1 MIQMII
7 AHRTNAR
14 CSDYASSHVFRTGS
28 AALARN
34 ISIESTFE
42 DVKIGALR
50 LGRSSKVYQKFASPI
65 LENIW
70 TLLVKY
76 DACGDPLLT
85 STSLRQDKV
94 RRSAGIGMGSAGTRL
109 ATDTCG
115 QLSDH

>member
-34 ISIESTFE
+34 IGIESTFE

-50 LGRSSKVYQKFASPI
+50 LGRSYAVARLTRCGGAEMGATISLRASP
-65 LENIW
+65 
-70 TLLVKY
+70 
-76 DACGDPLLT
+76 C
-85 STSLRQDKV
+85 
-94 RRSAGIGMGSAGTRL
+94 
-109 ATDTCG
+109 
-115 QLSDH
+115 

>member
-1 MIQMII
+1 MII

-28 AALARN
+28 DALARN

-50 LGRSSKVYQKFASPI
+50 LGRSPKVYQKFASPI

-76 DACGDPLLT
+76 GARGDPLLR
-85 STSLRQDKV
+85 SDKSSSRQ
-94 RRSAGIGMGSAGTRL
+94 GQQIG
-109 ATDTCG
+109 
-115 QLSDH
+115 